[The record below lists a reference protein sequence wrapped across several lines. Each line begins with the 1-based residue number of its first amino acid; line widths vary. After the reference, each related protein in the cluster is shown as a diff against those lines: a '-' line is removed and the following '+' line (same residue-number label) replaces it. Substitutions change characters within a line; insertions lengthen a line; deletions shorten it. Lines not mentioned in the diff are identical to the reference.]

1 MEKKEIIENIHTLVS
16 NNVIGDKQAM
26 SRYKGFR
33 GELFLESYL
42 EGKYPSRKYF
52 EGGMIISRNSS
63 ESSLD
68 NSMYISV
75 LNKNEYTSDYVQIF
89 AYLSAIGFEEM
100 ILILYDEEKWEM
112 KPVMVFDSS
121 SISLPIPEMTI
132 YRFSPIDKKFNQAL
146 KDITGVLNFFDSN
159 AVRSRNKHE
168 IETQTFDWLQ
178 NNLSE
183 FPQPKLLK
191 IYMNR
196 LILDGFI
203 GFGKKKGK
211 PSDIDMIVKKP
222 SGNFSLIEVKEKDL
236 PKQNKKGFGL
246 DVPRLDDMMRIS
258 KQTGLD
264 YFLIVREI
272 NNQTDRDLLGYKYI
286 SIKDFEADV
295 QGSETVTGGTG
306 MRSESTINKTFIC
319 SYHLFRDL

>member
-1 MEKKEIIENIHTLVS
+1 MKKHEIIEHIHTLVS

-33 GELFLESYL
+33 GELFLEIYM

-52 EGGMIISRNSS
+52 EGGIIISRNSS
-63 ESSLD
+63 ESSLN

-75 LNKNEYTSDYVQIF
+75 LSKNEYTSDYAQIF
-89 AYLSAIGFEEM
+89 SYLSDIGFEEM
-100 ILILYDEEKWEM
+100 ILILYDEQKLEI

-121 SISLPIPEMTI
+121 SISLPVPEMTI
-132 YRFSPIDKKFNQAL
+132 YRFSPIDKKFKPAL
-146 KDITGVLNFFDSN
+146 EDIAAVLNFFDSN
-159 AVRSRNKHE
+159 ALRSRNKYE
-168 IETQTFDWLQ
+168 IKTQTFDWLQ

-183 FPQPKLLK
+183 FPQSKLLK

-222 SGNFSLIEVKEKDL
+222 SGKFSLIEVKEKDL
-236 PKQNKKGFGL
+236 PKKYKKGFGL

-258 KQTGLD
+258 RQTGLD

-286 SIKDFEADV
+286 SLKDFEADV
-295 QGSETVTGGTG
+295 LGSETVTGGTG
-306 MRSESTINKTFIC
+306 MRGESTINETLIC
-319 SYHLFRDL
+319 SYHLFSDL

>member
-1 MEKKEIIENIHTLVS
+1 MEKNEIIENIHTLVS

-52 EGGMIISRNSS
+52 EGGMIISSNSS

-100 ILILYDEEKWEM
+100 ILILYDEQKLEM

-121 SISLPIPEMTI
+121 SISLPVPEMTI
-132 YRFSPIDKKFNQAL
+132 YHFSPIDKKFNRAL
-146 KDITGVLNFFDSN
+146 EDISGVLNFFDSK

-168 IETQTFDWLQ
+168 ISTQTFDWLQ

-183 FPQPKLLK
+183 FSQSKLLK

-222 SGNFSLIEVKEKDL
+222 SGKFSLIEVKEKDL
-236 PKQNKKGFGL
+236 PKKNKKGFGL
-246 DVPRLDDMMRIS
+246 DVPRLDDIMRIS
-258 KQTGLD
+258 RQTGLD

-272 NNQTDRDLLGYKYI
+272 NNQTDRELLGYKFI
-286 SIKDFEADV
+286 SIKDFETDV
-295 QGSETVTGGTG
+295 QKSETVTGGTG
-306 MRSESTINKTFIC
+306 MRSESTINKTLIC
-319 SYHLFRDL
+319 SYHLFSDL